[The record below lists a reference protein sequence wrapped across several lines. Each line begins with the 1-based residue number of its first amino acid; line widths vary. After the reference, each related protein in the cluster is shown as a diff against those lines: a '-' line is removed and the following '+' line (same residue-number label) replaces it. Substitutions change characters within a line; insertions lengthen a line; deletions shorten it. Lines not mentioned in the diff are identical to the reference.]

1 MPLKSGCE
9 SNSPSDFV
17 YSRMRV
23 CLILILAFA
32 TLYGDAVAQNVAIAD
47 ATVYLSPGA
56 KAKAHTTIL
65 IHAGKIARI
74 GSKLRIPSGVQVLP
88 CNGCIVFAGFWNSHV
103 HFTGRQWDQSERVPA
118 DQLSRDMQSMLTH
131 SGFTT
136 VVDLS
141 SDPNN
146 TTALRRRVERGEV
159 AGPRI
164 YTAGFGLFPPHGIP
178 FYLDDLPAALLARLP
193 QPATPAAAVEA
204 VQQNQALGSDVVKLF
219 TGSYLTPNNITHIPL
234 DIARAAVS
242 EGHRHSQ
249 LVFAHPSDLQGV
261 RIAVDS
267 GVDVLAHA
275 PDTVGGVDDA
285 LVKEMVAR
293 HMAMIPTLK
302 LFSGSDHIDRIRDI
316 VMQFH
321 IAGGRLLFGTDTGF
335 LTDYDVSEEYRQLEL
350 AGLSF
355 RDVLSMLTTNPAAE
369 FNVSSHAGSLRLGG
383 DGDLTVLSADPA
395 IGDLRNFAHVLYAIR
410 AGRVIFEAPPQ
421 H

>member
-1 MPLKSGCE
+1 L
-9 SNSPSDFV
+9 DFV
-17 YSRMRV
+17 YSCMRLW
-23 CLILILAFA
+23 LILILAFA
-32 TLYGDAVAQNVAIAD
+32 IPCGDAMAQDVAIAD
-47 ATVYLSPGA
+47 ATVYLSQGA
-56 KAKAHTTIL
+56 TAKTHTTIL
-65 IHAGKIARI
+65 IQAGKIAGI
-74 GSKLRIPSGVQVLP
+74 GSELRIPSGVRVLP
-88 CNGCIVFAGFWNSHV
+88 CDGCIVFAGFWNTHV
-103 HFTGRQWDQSERVPA
+103 HFTGPQWDKSDRVPA

-146 TTALRRRVERGEV
+146 TTALRHRVESGEV
-159 AGPRI
+159 RGPRI
-164 YTAGFGLFPPHGIP
+164 YTAGFGLYPPHGIP
-178 FYLDDLPAALLARLP
+178 FYLDDLPATLRARLP
-193 QPATPAAAVEA
+193 QPATPATAVQA
-204 VQQNQALGSDVVKLF
+204 VQQNQVLGSDVVKLF
-219 TGSYLTPNNITHIPL
+219 TGSFLTPDNIAHMSL
-234 DIARAAVS
+234 DVARAAVS

-261 RIAVDS
+261 RTALDS

-275 PDTVGGVDDA
+275 DTVGVVDDA

-302 LFSGSDHIDRIRDI
+302 LFSGSGHIDRIRDF
-316 VMQFH
+316 VMRFH

-369 FNVSSHAGSLRLGG
+369 FNVSSHAGSVNLGG
-383 DGDLTVLSADPA
+383 DGDLTVLSADPGV
-395 IGDLRNFAHVLYAIR
+395 GDLRNFAHVLYAIR
-410 AGRVIFEAPPQ
+410 AGRVVFEAPPQ

>member
-1 MPLKSGCE
+1 VALKSGCDH
-9 SNSPSDFV
+9 NSRLDFV
-17 YSRMRV
+17 YSRMRLW
-23 CLILILAFA
+23 LIFILALA
-32 TLYGDAVAQNVAIAD
+32 SLCGGAVAQDVAIAD

-56 KAKAHTTIL
+56 TPKTHATIL
-65 IHAGKIARI
+65 IHAGKIAGI
-74 GSKLRIPSGVQVLP
+74 GSKLRIPSGVRVLP
-88 CNGCIVFAGFWNSHV
+88 CDGCIVFAGFWNTHV
-103 HFTGRQWDQSERVPA
+103 HFTGPQWDKSDRVPA

-146 TTALRRRVERGEV
+146 TTALRRRVESGEV
-159 AGPRI
+159 EGPRI
-164 YTAGFGLFPPHGIP
+164 YTAGFGLYPPHGIP
-178 FYLDDLPAALLARLP
+178 FYLDDLPATLLARLP

-204 VQQNQALGSDVVKLF
+204 VQQNQALGSDAVKLF
-219 TGSYLTPNNITHIPL
+219 AGSYLTRDNITHMPL
-234 DIARAAVS
+234 DVARAAVS

-249 LVFAHPSDLQGV
+249 PVFAHPSDLQGL
-261 RIAVDS
+261 RIALDS

-275 PDTVGGVDDA
+275 DTIDVVDDA

-302 LFSGSDHIDRIRDI
+302 LFSGSGHIDRIRDF
-316 VMQFH
+316 VMRFH

-369 FNVSSHAGSLRLGG
+369 FNVSSHAGLVKLGG
-383 DGDLTVLSADPA
+383 DGDLTILSSDPA
-395 IGDLRNFAHVLYAIR
+395 VGDLRNFAHVLYAIR
-410 AGRVIFEAPPQ
+410 AGRVIFEALPQ